1 MVKRRTKDEKRGTWN
16 VERTADLSV
25 TIGKIRMNNPIMVAS
40 GTFGYGKEY
49 EDIADLK
56 KLGAIV
62 SKTITLLPRTGNPSP
77 RIVETPSG
85 MLNAIGLEND
95 GVDSFI
101 KEKMPYLKKIGIPVI
116 VSIGGESAEE
126 FEKIAKRLS
135 RVDGIAGLEINI
147 SCPNLSKRGTTDE
160 GRRTKNVGRG
170 TWDVGR
176 GIRMFSQDAKATYE
190 VVNKVRKATN
200 LTLITKLTPNVTD
213 IAEIARAAED
223 AGSDAVS
230 LVNTYL
236 GMAVNIDTRRPR
248 LGNVT
253 GGLSGPAIKP
263 LALRAIWDVYKAVKI
278 PIIGMGGITTAH
290 DVIEFMLCG
299 ARAVALGTA
308 NFVQPNG
315 YVDIIDGLV
324 DYMIRYD
331 IKKIGEL
338 VGTLKAGKA

>member
-1 MVKRRTKDEKRGTWN
+1 
-16 VERTADLSV
+16 
-25 TIGKIRMNNPIMVAS
+25 MVAS

-49 EDIADLK
+49 DQIVDIK

-62 SKTITLLPRTGNPSP
+62 TKTITFLPRTGNPAP
-77 RIVETPSG
+77 RVVETPSG
-85 MLNAIGLEND
+85 MLNAIGLENG

-116 VSIGGESAEE
+116 VSIGGEKTEE
-126 FEKIAKRLS
+126 FIELARRL
-135 RVDGIAGLEINI
+135 DGINGIAGLEVNI
-147 SCPNLSKRGTTDE
+147 SCPNLQGHKVTRSPGHQ
-160 GRRTKNVGRG
+160 
-170 TWDVGR
+170 
-176 GIRMFSQDAKATYE
+176 IRLFSQDTKATYE
-190 VVNKVRKATN
+190 LVSKVRKMTG

-213 IAEIARAAED
+213 IAEIAKAAEE

-236 GMAVNIDTRRPR
+236 GMAVNIFTRRPR

-263 LALRAIWDVYKAVKI
+263 LALRAVWDVYKAVKI

-290 DVIEFMLCG
+290 DVIEFVLCG
-299 ARAVALGTA
+299 ARAVAIGTA
-308 NFVQPNG
+308 NFVHPNTC
-315 YVDIIDGLV
+315 VDIMDGIR

-338 VGTLKAGKA
+338 VGKLKAGKA